1 MRSVLPQTLAG
12 LLLVGGAGA
21 LSHAEAV
28 AAPARSEPLALLLAP
43 LGPAKALLSSALWV
57 AVLHEQRHGDPESLL
72 PLARAL
78 LDVHPGLDTVREFLA
93 GQLIV
98 TEAPRATDAARHA
111 ALVQAGLAML
121 EDGRQLSD
129 SPRLHVTLGR
139 LLCIRRV
146 QDQAFE
152 PVAEAYFGSSLPDVA
167 IEALAHSRELD
178 DARLRAELLVERGL
192 LAVDDHEMGEARAD
206 YAEAQSAIAPL
217 RGRSADEDAQLDAL
231 LLPLHRALGW

>member
-1 MRSVLPQTLAG
+1 VRAALPQALAG

-28 AAPARSEPLALLLAP
+28 AAPRQGEPLALLLAP

-57 AVLHEQRHGDPESLL
+57 AVLHEHRHGDPESLL

-78 LDVHPGLDTVREFLA
+78 LDVHPGLDAVREFLA

-98 TEAPRATDAARHA
+98 TEAPRATDATRHA

-121 EDGRQLSD
+121 EDGRQLSG
-129 SPRLHVTLGR
+129 SPRLHATLGR
-139 LLCIRRV
+139 LLYIRRA
-146 QDQAFE
+146 QDAAFE

-167 IEALAHSRELD
+167 IEALAHSSEPD

-192 LAVDDHEMGEARAD
+192 KAVADDERGEARAD
-206 YAEAQSAIAPL
+206 LAEAEAAMAPL
-217 RGRSADEDAQLDAL
+217 RGRSAGQEADLEAL
-231 LLPLHRALGW
+231 LLPLREALAR